1 MFLKERAM
9 QIELKIH
16 DAKAGFFLEY
26 LEAFKSDI
34 IESIVIKDEPS
45 FLLRDAKEV
54 KRRVQEAEKRGEF
67 SSHEQ
72 FWDEMLKG

>member
-1 MFLKERAM
+1 M

-26 LEAFKSDI
+26 LASFKSDI

-45 FLLRDAKEV
+45 FLLSDADEV
-54 KRRVQEAEKRGEF
+54 KRRVIEAEERGAF
-67 SSHEQ
+67 SSHEA

>member
-1 MFLKERAM
+1 MH
-9 QIELKIH
+9 IELKIH

-26 LEAFKSDI
+26 LQAFKSDI

-45 FLLRDAKEV
+45 FLLSDVDEV
-54 KRRVQEAEKRGEF
+54 KRRVLGAEKRAAF

-72 FWDEMLKG
+72 FWDEMLEE